1 MLYDFL
7 RSYET
12 NLIER
17 CCVKAA
23 KRPMP
28 TEAKEALFNGV
39 PVFIRQLIETL
50 EMEQH
55 PRAFDDRRGP
65 GPTGGG
71 RRRASEMSKS
81 ATIHG
86 RELMEQGFTVD
97 QVVHAYGDVCQSV
110 TDLAFEM

>member
-39 PVFIRQLIETL
+39 PVFIRQLIERV

-55 PRAFDDRRGP
+55 PRAFDDGRGP

-71 RRRASEMSKS
+71 RRRVSK
-81 ATIHG
+81 TTTTPPIHG
-86 RELMEQGFTVD
+86 REPMEHRFTVD
-97 QVVHAYGDVCQSV
+97 QVVHA
-110 TDLAFEM
+110 